1 MEASTRL
8 PPSCGARRRGLSA
21 GAVFDLPKR
30 PLDLGAKP
38 LGIFRSNA
46 LWVTIEERVNSLERP
61 ATLLQVADHA
71 MKEPGARLV
80 RAEADAAVANVLEE
94 FGWQARLV
102 GRRRRRRGARATGRA
117 RAGRRRLGR
126 ERRHE
131 RLGIPYRTGT
141 LDDACRL
148 RERASARTLGFR
160 WEVWRARYA
169 IGLGDDARV
178 SVRAG
183 HDANCVADQLGLFG
197 RDGAV
202 EEIPVVEVPWR
213 RLDRQARAD

>member
-1 MEASTRL
+1 
-8 PPSCGARRRGLSA
+8 
-21 GAVFDLPKR
+21 
-30 PLDLGAKP
+30 
-38 LGIFRSNA
+38 
-46 LWVTIEERVNSLERP
+46 LWVTIEERVNLLERP

-80 RAEADAAVANVLEE
+80 RAEADAAVADVLKE

-102 GRRRRRRGARATGRA
+102 GRRRRGARATGRA

-148 RERASARTLGFR
+148 RERASARTLGF
-160 WEVWRARYA
+160 E
-169 IGLGDDARV
+169 GK
-178 SVRAG
+178 
-183 HDANCVADQLGLFG
+183 FG
-197 RDGAV
+197 
-202 EEIPVVEVPWR
+202 VPATR
-213 RLDRQARAD
+213 